1 VVLTLRA
8 ALRQPTAID
17 RPTLK
22 ALFFARPGGGRDNAE
37 HLGGWTMHWPRSIDR
52 AAARELFLLLLRV
65 DFPPAAIVQIFR
77 CCGIVFRHE
86 GRVFIPL
93 HDERRPSGLEM
104 LGSAVAMAAILA
116 VVATVLG
123 WLDAGPWRAILSWL
137 P

>member
-52 AAARELFLLLLRV
+52 AAARDLFLLLLRAN
-65 DFPPAAIVQIFR
+65 FPPAAIVQIFR

-104 LGSAVAMAAILA
+104 LGSAVVMAAILA
-116 VVATVLG
+116 VVAIVLG
-123 WLDAGPWRAILSWL
+123 WLDAGPWRAVLSWL